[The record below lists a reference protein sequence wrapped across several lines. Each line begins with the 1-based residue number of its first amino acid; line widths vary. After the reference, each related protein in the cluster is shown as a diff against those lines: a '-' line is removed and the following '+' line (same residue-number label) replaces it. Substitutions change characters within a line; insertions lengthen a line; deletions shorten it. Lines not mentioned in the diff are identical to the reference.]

1 MAGLVGAE
9 VLAELPH
16 AATPKINAAS
26 AAAGVSS
33 CMRVMIARVMVTFWQ
48 PTIQRPA

>member
-1 MAGLVGAE
+1 MAELVGDE

-16 AATPKINAAS
+16 AAAPKINAAS
-26 AAAGVSS
+26 AAAQVSPRA
-33 CMRVMIARVMVTFWQ
+33 RVLARVMVTFWQ